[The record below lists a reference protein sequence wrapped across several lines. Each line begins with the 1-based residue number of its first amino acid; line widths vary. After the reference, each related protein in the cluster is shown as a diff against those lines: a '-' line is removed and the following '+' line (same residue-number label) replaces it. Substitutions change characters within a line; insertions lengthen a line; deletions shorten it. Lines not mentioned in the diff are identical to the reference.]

1 MGAGGGEGAARGGA
15 RGGRYTAAD
24 LSALR
29 AVSVQGSFRASG
41 AAGPGDAALE
51 DEFPAPAPLQ
61 PGGEPVE
68 VPAEGGAGGA
78 AGTSI
83 PGPAEVAAARAR
95 RQELRRREAEE
106 AGYIPISGVAAGT
119 RQKPSGADAAA
130 GEGGYSGGDG
140 ALWAAEQARKGAS
153 AGWGGEASNRL
164 QALRLSAP
172 PPERVSGPKVWKA
185 AADRSREA
193 VVEAYRKLEERA
205 EQLEARRRDAG
216 RVLQQSQV
224 EAEGLRAAL
233 GERRESFAFLQE
245 LRTFLGDLCACLE
258 AKRDILDALER
269 RADSLAE
276 QRQRDASAGNALF
289 SGGVEAAA
297 MEALGAGVTAAMQ
310 ALLAGKNAEGASRAA
325 ELAIGQA
332 EAAACGAGVAPL
344 ETDEFGRDTNLEG
357 SQRAREALEGWKA
370 RAARATALDVGSW
383 AEAECPHEQAERA
396 VQKDAEGGAALLLP
410 GETPTTEKAYAL
422 SRGEL
427 EVSAATVMADAD
439 EKFSSAAAVYDRL
452 MEWEAREPQSFERA
466 GARESTRKLY
476 AFYLRLELLRSDL
489 SHSGAALKPGLPDS
503 MEWYRA
509 LAGPPDQEDGKGP
522 APPRASRSALPGLLR
537 HVLLPRLQRLV
548 QEYWL
553 PDSVPQTEALLG
565 FAGAFRCHLPEDS
578 EELCE
583 FMLAAEERLI
593 AAAEAATVPVWPR
606 AACAATPGCAAAQ
619 ALLLDRNVRLLRN
632 LGRSCGALAPE
643 ERLIDAA
650 LGGVLDRGTLPYL
663 HMLLFDPPAAVQAA
677 VRVTHAL
684 RPAWRAGP
692 GGRLDKFREFLRSV
706 DQKLVEP
713 KWEALRAPL
722 RRAQQHLEKA

>member
-1 MGAGGGEGAARGGA
+1 VGAGGGEGAARGGA
-15 RGGRYTAAD
+15 RGGRYSAAD

-29 AVSVQGSFRASG
+29 AVSVQGSFRASAVAG
-41 AAGPGDAALE
+41 AGDAALE
-51 DEFPAPAPLQ
+51 DEFPAPAPPQ
-61 PGGEPVE
+61 SGGAPVE
-68 VPAEGGAGGA
+68 GPVEGDAGEA
-78 AGTSI
+78 AGPSI

-95 RQELRRREAEE
+95 RQELRRQEAEE
-106 AGYIPISGVAAGT
+106 AGYIPISGVAAKT
-119 RQKPSGADAAA
+119 RQNPLRADAAA
-130 GEGGYSGGDG
+130 GKGVYSDRD
-140 ALWAAEQARKGAS
+140 AVLWAVEQARKGAS

-164 QALRLSAP
+164 RALRLSAP

-193 VVEAYRKLEERA
+193 VAEAYRQLEERA
-205 EQLEARRRDAG
+205 EQLVTRRLDAG
-216 RVLQQSQV
+216 RVLQESRV

-233 GERRESFAFLQE
+233 GERRDSFAFLQE

-276 QRQRDASAGNALF
+276 QRLRDASAGNARF

-297 MEALGAGVTAAMQ
+297 VEALGAGVTAAMQ

-332 EAAACGAGVAPL
+332 EATACGAGVAAL
-344 ETDEFGRDTNLEG
+344 AMDEFGRDANLEG

-370 RAARATALDVGSW
+370 RAARAIALDVGSW
-383 AEAECPHEQAERA
+383 ADVECPHEQTRRA
-396 VQKDAEGGAALLLP
+396 AQKDAEGGPAPLLP
-410 GETPTTEKAYAL
+410 GETPTSAKAYAVT
-422 SRGEL
+422 RGEL

-439 EKFSSAAAVYDRL
+439 EKFSGAAAVYDRL
-452 MEWEAREPQSFERA
+452 IEWEVREPQSFERA

-476 AFYLRLELLRSDL
+476 AFYLRLELLGSDL
-489 SHSGAALKPGLPDS
+489 SHGGAALKPGLPDS
-503 MEWYRA
+503 MEWYQA
-509 LAGPPDQEDGKGP
+509 LAGPPDQEDGKGV
-522 APPRASRSALPGLLR
+522 APPSASGGALPGLLQ

-548 QEYWL
+548 QEYWQ

-565 FAGAFRCHLPEDS
+565 FAGAFRRHLPENS

-606 AACAATPGCAAAQ
+606 AACAATSGCSAAQ

-632 LGRSCGALAPE
+632 LGRCCGALAPE
-643 ERLIDAA
+643 KRLVDAA

-684 RPAWRAGP
+684 RPAWRTGP
-692 GGRLDKFREFLRSV
+692 GGHLDMFREFLRSV
-706 DQKLVEP
+706 AQKLNEP
-713 KWEALRAPL
+713 KWATLREPL
-722 RRAQQHLEKA
+722 RCAQQHLEKA